1 MSITTICGSKMNR
14 ALREYGAS
22 VAVSVIEALSDRYG
36 FSSAEA
42 CEALSITVS
51 EKRPKSRPVSRETRA
66 LRTSPEPSS
75 FPLPFCGEE
84 VSGWCSGIRPNGGL
98 FTQCS
103 HEPDGDSPYCKTC
116 RRQAEK
122 NEHGL
127 PNGGD
132 IGERIAKG
140 EEWRCP
146 KGKQPIRLANYLKSK
161 KMELTPELREQ
172 IIMEAGDPKYG
183 WTIPDEEWIVKTGS
197 RGRPRKT
204 KTAIVDT
211 TATEDETDESQKTTP
226 KKRKTKS
233 RSSPS
238 ELDQQSDSSDGEE
251 LVLASPSKSTVV
263 KRRESQNV
271 ISPVETE
278 STENAISPIVAE
290 PEKPKR
296 KPKMTP
302 EEKEAAKAAK
312 LAEKEAAKAAKLAEK
327 EAAKL
332 AEKEATKAAKL
343 AEKEATKAAKLA
355 EKEAAKAAKLA
366 EKEAAKLAEAGSEF
380 HTTPDGASA
389 EVSTADGTILDLDV
403 GEISELVGKSGP
415 HSKSAKSER
424 MFPGGKWGSE
434 AQQKA
439 ALEAAALKAAAEEL
453 GLDAEHDVYEEETDS
468 DEEAAGVEEFDHK
481 GKKYLRDPSTNDIFD
496 HAIFMETGDAEEV
509 GTYDPDTDTIEFLE

>member
-1 MSITTICGSKMNR
+1 MDSSPAAMSITTICGSKMNR

-332 AEKEATKAAKL
+332 AE
-343 AEKEATKAAKLA
+343 
-355 EKEAAKAAKLA
+355 
-366 EKEAAKLAEAGSEF
+366 AGSEF

>member
-1 MSITTICGSKMNR
+1 MNR
-14 ALREYGAS
+14 ALTEYGAS
-22 VAVSVIEALSDRYG
+22 VAVSVIEALSIRYG
-36 FSSAEA
+36 FSSDDA
-42 CEALSITVS
+42 CSALSITVS

-66 LRTSPEPSS
+66 VRTSPEPSS
-75 FPLPFCGEE
+75 FPLPFCGEA

-116 RRQAEK
+116 RRQAEN

-132 IGERIAKG
+132 IGDRIAKG
-140 EEWRCP
+140 VEWRCP

-183 WTIPDEEWIVKTGS
+183 WTIPDAEWMVKTGS

-211 TATEDETDESQKTTP
+211 TATEDEADSSRKTTP
-226 KKRKTKS
+226 KQRKTKS
-233 RSSPS
+233 RSNSS
-238 ELDQQSDSSDGEE
+238 ELDQQSDSSEGEE
-251 LVLASPSKSTVV
+251 LVLATPTKSSVV
-263 KRRESQNV
+263 KRRQKV
-271 ISPVETE
+271 ISPVE
-278 STENAISPIVAE
+278 SSSENAISPIVAE
-290 PEKPKR
+290 PDQPKR
-296 KPKMTP
+296 KPKMSH
-302 EEKEAAKAAK
+302 EEKEAV
-312 LAEKEAAKAAKLAEK
+312 KAAKLAEK

-343 AEKEATKAAKLA
+343 AEKEAAKAAKLAEKLA
-355 EKEAAKAAKLA
+355 EKEAAK
-366 EKEAAKLAEAGSEF
+366 AAKLAEAGSEF

-389 EVSTADGTILDLDV
+389 EVSTADGTILDIDV

-415 HSKSAKSER
+415 HSKSAKSET

-439 ALEAAALKAAAEEL
+439 SLEAAALKAAEEEL
-453 GLDAEHDVYEEETDS
+453 GLDAKHDVYEEETDS
-468 DEEAAGVEEFDHK
+468 DDDAAGVEEFVHK

-496 HAIFMETGDAEEV
+496 HKIFMETAEAEEV